1 MNIVPDALLY
11 LRVSISKLGSKG
23 TLNTLYTE
31 AFYNIVTE
39 QGGPTIVYYIT
50 LVEILSL
57 FKDKLA
63 QVYKRDP

>member
-39 QGGPTIVYYIT
+39 
-50 LVEILSL
+50 
-57 FKDKLA
+57 
-63 QVYKRDP
+63 